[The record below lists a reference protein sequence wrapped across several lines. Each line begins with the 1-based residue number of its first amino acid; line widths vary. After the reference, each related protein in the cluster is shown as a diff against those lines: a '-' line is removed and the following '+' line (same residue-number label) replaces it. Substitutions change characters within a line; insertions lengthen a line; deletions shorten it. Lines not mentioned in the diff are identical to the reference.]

1 MKKKKYIVL
10 MGTALV
16 LTACGSTA
24 QTDTSTQT
32 TADAATESI
41 AAADSTQQAATDD
54 YMNVKAAD
62 IRAYNTLD
70 KVMER
75 HDNVYYETENHD
87 DATDTI
93 NTSRYFIYRNDNGDL
108 QMRNT
113 INDISYNSLVGDADT
128 PTALYQVSIFDD
140 ETYITMTLLPKED
153 IPDLLAAYYD
163 PYEENDNSEPNAFED
178 DALIVTT
185 REKYGDAD
193 ENADEDGYID
203 YFYYVNP
210 DTLELY
216 SRREDYY
223 FKAESDAE
231 ISRTGFMVVPYQY
244 DIDASTVDDIMDSSS
259 YALAADGDES
269 CKLTIVFNPGKDS
282 EETQV
287 FQVKKGT
294 EVCAYGN
301 YLTYWDEACSDAADQ
316 TDYIV
321 EVNED
326 TTLYAAEASD
336 DTVE

>member
-193 ENADEDGYID
+193 ENADEELFLLCKPGYAGAIQQKRG
-203 YFYYVNP
+203 
-210 DTLELY
+210 LL
-216 SRREDYY
+216 
-223 FKAESDAE
+223 
-231 ISRTGFMVVPYQY
+231 
-244 DIDASTVDDIMDSSS
+244 
-259 YALAADGDES
+259 
-269 CKLTIVFNPGKDS
+269 
-282 EETQV
+282 
-287 FQVKKGT
+287 FQGRK
-294 EVCAYGN
+294 
-301 YLTYWDEACSDAADQ
+301 
-316 TDYIV
+316 
-321 EVNED
+321 
-326 TTLYAAEASD
+326 
-336 DTVE
+336 